1 MMVRVPSVVP
11 VTVGVKTTVTAHVP
25 AAARDLVQVFA
36 VMAKA
41 AGLATM
47 PSIVTAEVELF
58 LMVTEWATL
67 AVPTFRVAGK
77 VIEVGD
83 TVSGATA
90 VPVTLTDCGSPIPV

>member
-1 MMVRVPSVVP
+1 
-11 VTVGVKTTVTAHVP
+11 
-25 AAARDLVQVFA
+25 
-36 VMAKA
+36 
-41 AGLATM
+41 
-47 PSIVTAEVELF
+47 
-58 LMVTEWATL
+58 MVTEWAAL

>member
-1 MMVRVPSVVP
+1 MVRVPSVVP

-25 AAARDLVQVFA
+25 AAAKLVQVFA

-58 LMVTEWATL
+58 LMVTEWAAL